1 MDRGIAMTRVTAL
14 VLVGFAAAAL
24 GEFNAEAA
32 EPEFA
37 ELDRSASSEAGSA
50 LPMASGQRFSS
61 TSTSAAPAN
70 LPRPRWTPSEG
81 ASLIGTRA
89 PDWRGI
95 EWIQGGPLA
104 LSDLRGKVVLLRF
117 WLVGCPYCTRS
128 APALRELSESYKDRG
143 LVVVGLHHPKADALR
158 DPDTVARAA
167 RALGFEFPIGLDN
180 EWKSIRAYG
189 VGHIFQRFTS
199 VSFVIDRD
207 GIIRFVHDGG
217 EFHTGGGDEHRD
229 CNAAYDALVETIE
242 ESLSQDRDEGVL

>member
-1 MDRGIAMTRVTAL
+1 MTRVVIL
-14 VLVGFAAAAL
+14 VLFGFVAAMS
-24 GEFNAEAA
+24 GFVAEAVES
-32 EPEFA
+32 EPVP
-37 ELDRSASSEAGSA
+37 LLLSVNSQDWSAS
-50 LPMASGQRFSS
+50 PSGREKRSS
-61 TSTSAAPAN
+61 GVNAILSSPE
-70 LPRPRWTPSEG
+70 RPGPQWTPSEG

-128 APALRELSESYKDRG
+128 APALRVLSEKYLDRG
-143 LVVVGLHHPKADALR
+143 LVVVGLHHPKSDAAR

-167 RALGFEFPIGLDN
+167 RALGFKFPIGLDN
-180 EWKSIRAYG
+180 QWKSIRAYG
-189 VGHIFQRFTS
+189 VGDVFQRFTS

-229 CNAAYDALVETIE
+229 CNSAYDALVTTIE
-242 ESLSQDRDEGVL
+242 ESLSQDRDDAML